1 MGKSFLWNHFTK
13 IPNSDF
19 FAFCNICK
27 RELSYK
33 TTTTNLKRHLE
44 RVHSEELS
52 TFGELNSLLWNYFT
66 KITNSDDLAY
76 CNICNEQFSYKNS
89 VSNLTE
95 HLESQHPEYISDSDR
110 NNTNSMD
117 FSSIDEATSSNNFS
131 STPKKPVSHIW
142 EYFTKGVNMLA
153 TCNIC
158 NHELSCIKISDLQ
171 NHLERQHPN
180 SVIGNENILENFV
193 DCSGTEK
200 NDFGYVEPGHRKTVP
215 QLWEYFTKISD
226 MQAYCNFCHQQFS
239 YKSSTSNLKEHLRTN
254 HSVVLPLDKESN
266 NVYLDLN
273 MSDVFSISQT
283 ATNEPT
289 DPFNEEN
296 LNCTQEYFVTLGQGA
311 KDMGMA
317 SIQPNPPAQSVQ
329 LIQSPNEISVNIE
342 NREGDLQKEGIDTET
357 ISKINQFKN
366 DQDIGE
372 YISDKTRN
380 SCSTGNADSSK
391 DTSFLWEFFTKVSP
405 LNYLAECNLCSKVIS
420 FKSTTFNLQKHM
432 TKKHP
437 EELNKEQSDLVS
449 TKTKTD
455 DITGIKRPSTVWNYF
470 TKDTFEMT
478 ISCNLCKYITSYRS
492 SQGSTGN
499 LWKHIARKHPQLSDQ
514 EASNDEHSDD
524 KSVQK
529 ETEGENSQKDRFNSY
544 ADEDSD
550 SNESDT
556 DEKDTQKC
564 RQQLNKDDKRHSSV
578 WKYFKKLSPSNIPQ
592 CNICLK
598 KMSSKSGTSNLWK
611 HLNRK
616 HSDISADTSHSDQTS
631 DNEEVQVNSDDEKGD
646 KRHSSVWKYF
656 KKLSPSNIPQCNICL
671 KKMSSK
677 SGTSNL
683 WKHLTRKHYDIS
695 FDKDNSYSDPTS
707 GNEEVQVNSDDEKHG
722 KRNSSVWK
730 YFKKL
735 SPSNIPQCNICLK
748 KMSRKSGTSNLW
760 KHLNRK
766 HPDVSTDKDDSHSD
780 QTSDNEDVQVN
791 SDDEKDCS
799 KQSGSSVQPNLNAKS
814 NKEEG
819 NRDEEVGTRKRSS
832 VWKFFTKVPFS
843 DISRCNLCQTKM
855 TYKSGTTSN
864 LRKHLA
870 RKHPELSVDK
880 DGSFVQEKEP
890 LVEST
895 PQKRGR
901 KSTSREIKA
910 EVIDTTCEEVNTPR
924 KRASSVWNYFKK
936 LPNSKIPVCK
946 ICNVQMSSKSGTS
959 NLWRHIAG
967 KHPDI
972 KADNDESSSD
982 EESDDEEPRKEEER
996 KPHDNS
1002 IKLEEIEISIE
1013 DKKGKKKRSSVW
1025 NYFVKLSPSNTLR
1038 CNICKTEMSSKSGTS
1053 NLWRH
1058 IAGKHP
1064 EIQTDKDCSSSDED
1078 SDDDDQVKTQK
1089 CKREK
1094 IKFEIVDRDSTDEEK
1109 KGGKKRSTVWK
1120 YFTKLPNSNIPCCN
1134 ICKAQMSSKS
1144 GTSNL
1149 WRHIAGK
1156 HHNIHKEKEGGSS
1169 TDEHS
1174 DNDSVSEDE
1183 LKDTSKRRSS
1193 IWRYFSIV
1201 SDSDT
1206 ARCNY
1211 CGVELAYKSST
1222 GNLWKH
1228 VARKHPDETSN
1239 IINES
1244 TSEESSDDDEEPQND
1259 DHNVQSKMWK
1269 YFTKVSDSD
1278 FLASCNYCQKRFS
1291 YKTSTGNLKKH
1302 VYRKHSKQLAENS
1315 EDDTDENTSSDG
1327 EQKDSNSGK
1336 KVSPMWKLFRKVP
1349 NSDYIACC
1357 RLCRKRISYKTT
1369 TSNLQRHIGR
1379 RHPKYLSLKYRNRI
1393 SYTARRRNTALCA
1406 RNAQKYKNELLNFNK
1421 SGSSLWDLFS
1431 KIEASDSIASCK
1443 ICRNQLSYK
1452 TTTGNLKKHMY
1463 RKHRSLLPNEQPQD
1477 QVQSYSEHDEDQ
1489 KDEIPEMKVT
1499 ENTDNIPIQTVSN
1512 DVDNIDD
1519 DDFWNM
1525 DTASDSDDPEFRPSP
1540 TFEEEIDVKTGST
1553 GKKRS
1558 LIWNVFTEKPFSNFV
1573 AICNVCNQEF
1583 CYRSTTNN
1591 LKKHFQR
1598 KHPKL
1603 SLEHKIERV
1612 VEESTGAD
1620 YSDVKAENKRFM
1632 DDDDRDS
1639 SDEAV
1644 SNSKRKRSQIWNY
1657 FTRKKP
1663 GEYVA
1668 TCNLCK
1674 KELGFRSTTSNLKK
1688 HLDRKHPNIEIKSES
1703 DDVKKDVPEVP
1714 VKTCLICLQTDQT
1727 ETREFVTVQN
1737 LDLGEGE
1744 KTYMTKIQEIMNQPV
1759 VIDETHVLCQT
1770 CVEDIEK
1777 VIQFKE
1783 KISKAFEFWSKI
1795 EAEPEPEPF
1804 DNFADDTHQSD
1815 YSDLEDGESLAKFTC
1830 SKCNKVFPSPSVML
1844 KHNCGQQPRKEK
1856 PAGRREVVD
1865 KDNKYYCEHC
1875 GKCFNI
1881 KWKLNKHLKKCQIA
1895 AKQFVCTLCNRVF
1908 KKAYHLREHMASH
1921 TGERNYS
1928 CNLCGKTFQRSSS
1941 KHKHM
1946 RSHNAKPGEKSKKTP
1961 FLCTICGKSFP
1972 YSNGASR
1979 HMRVHLGERRHECH
1993 ICLKRFSQT
2002 THLKVH
2008 LRTHSGERPYGC
2020 MICGRTFSLNASL
2033 RKHMRLHV
2041 GSGDFVKLVKN
2052 FETNLAPGEM
2062 VATDGL
2068 HVLTAVTQ
2076 DIEMDANQCIA

>member
-44 RVHSEELS
+44 RVHSEEIS

-66 KITNSDDLAY
+66 KITNSDDVAY

-95 HLESQHPEYISDSDR
+95 HLESQHPDYITDSDR
-110 NNTNSMD
+110 NNSNSME
-117 FSSIDEATSSNNFS
+117 FSSINQASSSNNFS
-131 STPKKPVSHIW
+131 LTPKKPVSQIW
-142 EYFTKGVNMLA
+142 EYFKKIPDVNLA
-153 TCNIC
+153 TCKIC
-158 NHELSCIKISDLQ
+158 NHQLSCIKISNLK

-180 SVIGNENILENFV
+180 SVMGNEDILHNFV
-193 DCSGTEK
+193 DCSSTEK
-200 NDFGYVEPGHRKTVP
+200 NDFVYVEPGHRKTVP

-226 MQAYCNFCHQQFS
+226 MQVYCNLCHQEIS
-239 YKSSTSNLKEHLRTN
+239 YKSSTSNLKEHLSTN
-254 HSVVLPLDKESN
+254 HSDVLPVYKESDN
-266 NVYLDLN
+266 DYLDLN

-283 ATNEPT
+283 TTNEPT
-289 DPFNEEN
+289 DPFHEEN
-296 LNCTQEYFVTLGQGA
+296 LNCTQDYFVTLGQEPKGT
-311 KDMGMA
+311 GMV
-317 SIQPNPPAQSVQ
+317 SEIQPNPSAQPIQ
-329 LIQSPNEISVNIE
+329 LIESCDEISSNIE
-342 NREGDLQKEGIDTET
+342 SRGGELQKEGMDAKT
-357 ISKINQFKN
+357 ISKINQAESN
-366 DQDIGE
+366 QDIAE
-372 YISDKTRN
+372 YISAKDKN
-380 SCSTGNADSSK
+380 SCSTVNADSSK
-391 DTSFLWEFFTKVSP
+391 SMSPLWEFFTKVSP
-405 LNYLAECNLCSKVIS
+405 LNYLAECNLCSKIIS

-432 TKKHP
+432 NKKHP
-437 EELNKEQSDLVS
+437 EKLSKEQSNVQS
-449 TKTKTD
+449 TETKTD
-455 DITGIKRPSTVWNYF
+455 DNTGVKRPSSVWNYF

-478 ISCNLCKYITSYRS
+478 ITCNLCQHTTSYRS

-514 EASNDEHSDD
+514 EEASNDEHSDD
-524 KSVQK
+524 EDVQK
-529 ETEGENSQKDRFNSY
+529 ETEGKNSQKDKVNFN
-544 ADEDSD
+544 ADEDSSD

-556 DEKDTQKC
+556 DEINTQKC
-564 RQQLNKDDKRHSSV
+564 PQQSNKDGKRCSSV
-578 WKYFKKLSPSNIPQ
+578 WKYFTKLSPSNIPQ
-592 CNICLK
+592 CNICLL

-616 HSDISADTSHSDQTS
+616 HPDISADKDDSNSDQNS
-631 DNEEVQVNSDDEKGD
+631 DSEEVQV
-646 KRHSSVWKYF
+646 H
-656 KKLSPSNIPQCNICL
+656 
-671 KKMSSK
+671 
-677 SGTSNL
+677 
-683 WKHLTRKHYDIS
+683 
-695 FDKDNSYSDPTS
+695 
-707 GNEEVQVNSDDEKHG
+707 
-722 KRNSSVWK
+722 
-730 YFKKL
+730 
-735 SPSNIPQCNICLK
+735 
-748 KMSRKSGTSNLW
+748 
-760 KHLNRK
+760 
-766 HPDVSTDKDDSHSD
+766 
-780 QTSDNEDVQVN
+780 

-799 KQSGSSVQPNLNAKS
+799 EQNRS
-814 NKEEG
+814 NVTNVEEV
-819 NRDEEVGTRKRSS
+819 NPDEEVSTKKRSS
-832 VWKFFTKVPFS
+832 VWKYFTTVPFS

-870 RKHPELSVDK
+870 RKHPELSTNK
-880 DGSFVQEKEP
+880 DGSIVQDKAP
-890 LVEST
+890 LEFKLQ
-895 PQKRGR
+895 QKRGR
-901 KSTSREIKA
+901 KSSSHEIKA
-910 EVIDTTCEEVNTPR
+910 EAIDTTCEEVNTSR
-924 KRASSVWNYFKK
+924 KRASSVWNYFRK
-936 LPNSKIPVCK
+936 LPDSKIPCCK
-946 ICNVQMSSKSGTS
+946 ICNLKMSSKSGTS

-967 KHPDI
+967 KHPHI

-982 EESDDEEPRKEEER
+982 EESDDEESHKEEGR

-1002 IKLEEIEISIE
+1002 IKLEEVEISVV
-1013 DKKGKKKRSSVW
+1013 DNKGKKKRSSVW
-1025 NYFVKLSPSNTLR
+1025 NYFTKLLPSNTLR
-1038 CNICKTEMSSKSGTS
+1038 CNICQTEMSSKSGTS

-1064 EIQTDKDCSSSDED
+1064 QIQTDKDGSSSDEQ
-1078 SDDDDQVKTQK
+1078 SGDDEAKTQK

-1094 IKFEIVDRDSTDEEK
+1094 IKFEIVDGDSTDDDK
-1109 KGGKKRSTVWK
+1109 KVGKKRSTVWK

-1156 HHNIHKEKEGGSS
+1156 HPNIHKEKEGSS
-1169 TDEHS
+1169 SDENL
-1174 DNDSVSEDE
+1174 DNDSVSEEE

-1193 IWRYFSIV
+1193 IWRYFSII

-1211 CGVELAYKSST
+1211 CGVEMAYKSST

-1239 IINES
+1239 INES
-1244 TSEESSDDDEEPQND
+1244 TSEESSDDEEPQND
-1259 DHNVQSKMWK
+1259 EHNIQSRMWK
-1269 YFTKVSDSD
+1269 YFIKVPDSD
-1278 FLASCNYCQKRFS
+1278 FLASCNYCQRRFS
-1291 YKTSTGNLKKH
+1291 YKTSIGNLKKH
-1302 VYRKHSKQLAENS
+1302 IYRKHSKQLAENS
-1315 EDDTDENTSSDG
+1315 DDDTDENTVSDG

-1379 RHPKYLSLKYRNRI
+1379 RHPKYLSLKYKNRI

-1463 RKHRSLLPNEQPQD
+1463 RKHRSLLPNEQQEPA
-1477 QVQSYSEHDEDQ
+1477 QSFSEHDEDQ
-1489 KDEIPEMKVT
+1489 KEEIPDIKET
-1499 ENTDNIPIQTVSN
+1499 ENSDNIPIQTQT
-1512 DVDNIDD
+1512 VDNIDD

-1525 DTASDSDDPEFRPSP
+1525 DTNTDDDDPDFRPSP
-1540 TFEEEIDVKTGST
+1540 TFEEEIDTKNSSH

-1558 LIWNVFTEKPFSNFV
+1558 LIWNVFTEKPLSNFV

-1612 VEESTGAD
+1612 VEESTGVEYAD
-1620 YSDVKAENKRFM
+1620 IKSENKSFI
-1632 DDDDRDS
+1632 DDEDKDS

-1688 HLDRKHPNIEIKSES
+1688 HLDRKHPHVEIKSEN
-1703 DDVKKDVPEVP
+1703 DDIKKDVPEVP
-1714 VKTCLICLQTDQT
+1714 VKTCLICLHTDQT
-1727 ETREFVTVQN
+1727 ETREFVQVHN
-1737 LDLGEGE
+1737 LNLEEGE
-1744 KTYMTKIQEIMNQPV
+1744 KTYVTKIQEIMNQPV
-1759 VIDETHVLCQT
+1759 VIDESHVICQT
-1770 CVEDIEK
+1770 CVDDIEK

-1795 EAEPEPEPF
+1795 EAEPEPESY
-1804 DNFADDTHQSD
+1804 DNFGDDMNHSD

-1830 SKCNKVFPSPSVML
+1830 NKCNKVFPSPSVML

-1865 KDNKYYCEHC
+1865 KDTKFYCEHC
-1875 GKCFNI
+1875 GRCFNI
-1881 KWKLNKHLKKCQIA
+1881 KWKLNKHLKKCQNNV

-2062 VATDGL
+2062 VAADGL